1 MVLGQLDIYMQKNK
15 LDTFLT
21 PHPKI
26 SLKLV
31 INLNIGTKTIKLK
44 KKKGI
49 HFWDFGS
56 PLDKTSKAQVTR
68 KGWYIGHHQD

>member
-44 KKKGI
+44 KKK
-49 HFWDFGS
+49 
-56 PLDKTSKAQVTR
+56 KE
-68 KGWYIGHHQD
+68 YIFETLVLL